1 MRKTTG
7 KILLSA
13 SLALLMSVS
22 AVLPVSAAEETKK
35 KQKPTY
41 SFTEI
46 VEPKYDDVGAMEEGL
61 ANVLID
67 GKWGYIDETGKIVIE
82 PKYDYATSFGGGAAL
97 VGKIETCIVEDWG
110 SDDRVPEDYFIFYVI
125 DHTGKETQLRF
136 DPATFFNGAMGME
149 IGEDGKVAAWDFI
162 ENDDG
167 SKSPRYSAKNY
178 NGLIYLGN
186 LSGYFKADGTQ
197 IIPHDPENRV
207 SFEDGEKHFFG
218 DGEKHPYNTY
228 FMAAAPIDGLIPFS
242 AAFLPI
248 DMERIAGYMDLD
260 GTVKIVFPSYEN
272 PLDYS
277 KGDEN
282 TVLKKGIE
290 RVWGNDNNLAVATY
304 CGYEWNTEEEKYNF
318 KKGIGLIDMSGK
330 FITEPTY
337 ADFTYYVNMNGESV
351 FADGGVIVFKDSSEK
366 WGAVDRTGKVV
377 IPFAYQN
384 MSPFYNGYARA
395 TDQNGKT
402 SIIDTNNNHYSV
414 KNTEGKV
421 VDIKSSWAFIN
432 GLSYVTDTND
442 NHFVIS
448 TTPVDG
454 FFEAIPGSE
463 NLISGNEDYSVSVI
477 EKDGKYGFVK
487 LNVEKAQAEENPF
500 TDVQDADYFHDA
512 VAWALANGV
521 TAGASATSFDPDSI
535 CTRGQVATFLWRAA
549 GKPAPKTESNPF
561 KDVKESDYFYQA
573 VLWAFENGIT
583 AGTSADAFSP
593 NESCTTAQIITF
605 LWRAAGTPVL
615 PDDTGF
621 IPSASADKSA
631 YYAAALNWAF
641 ANGLPAR
648 TCIGALDPNA
658 GCTRAQT
665 VTFLYR
671 GM

>member
-1 MRKTTG
+1 MRTTTG

-35 KQKPTY
+35 EQKPTY

-82 PKYDYATSFGGGAAL
+82 PKYDYATSFGGGVAL
-97 VGKIETCIVEDWG
+97 VGKIETCMVEDWG

-125 DHTGKETQLRF
+125 DHTGKETQLRY
-136 DPATFFNGAMGME
+136 DPETFFNGAMMME
-149 IGEDGKVAAWDFI
+149 IGEDGKVAAWDI
-162 ENDDG
+162 IMENDDG
-167 SKSPRYSAKNY
+167 SKSPRYSAENF
-178 NGLIYLGN
+178 NGLIYIGN
-186 LSGYFKADGTQ
+186 LSVYFKADGTQ

-207 SFEDGEKHFFG
+207 SFEGYN
-218 DGEKHPYNTY
+218 GEKHPYNTY
-228 FMAAAPIDGLIPFS
+228 YMNAAPIDGLIPFS
-242 AAFLPI
+242 AANPPM
-248 DMERIAGYMDLD
+248 DMAYIAGYMDLD
-260 GTVKIVFPSYEN
+260 GTVKVVFPSYEN

-318 KKGIGLIDMSGK
+318 KKGFGLIDMSGK
-330 FITEPTY
+330 FIAEPVY
-337 ADFTYYVNMNGESV
+337 RDFRYYLNINGESV
-351 FADGGVIVFKDSSEK
+351 FADSGLIAFMDENEK
-366 WGAVDRTGKVV
+366 WGALDRTGKVV
-377 IPFAYQN
+377 IPFEYQE
-384 MSPFYNGYARA
+384 MRPFYNGYTSAVDA
-395 TDQNGKT
+395 DGKVV
-402 SIIDTNNNHYSV
+402 ILDTNNNRYGV
-414 KNTEGKV
+414 KNTAGKAV
-421 VDIKSSWAFIN
+421 EPKSRNNVWPFGDGI
-432 GLSYVTDTND
+432 SYVIDKDD
-442 NHFVIS
+442 NRFAIS
-448 TTPVDG
+448 TTPVNG

-463 NLISGNEDYSVSVI
+463 NISGGNHDYSISFI
-477 EKDGKYGFVK
+477 KKDGKYGFVK
-487 LNVEKAQAEENPF
+487 LNVEKAQTAENPF

-593 NESCTTAQIITF
+593 NEPCTTAQIITF

>member
-1 MRKTTG
+1 MRTTTG

-35 KQKPTY
+35 EQKPTY

-46 VEPKYDDVGAMEEGL
+46 VEPKYEKVGSMEEGL
-61 ANVLID
+61 ANVRID
-67 GKWGYIDETGKIVIE
+67 GKWGFVDQTGKLVIDA
-82 PKYDYATSFGGGAAL
+82 KYDYALPFSGGVAL
-97 VGKIETCIVEDWG
+97 VANIVETEL
-110 SDDRVPEDYFIFYVI
+110 DDCFVFSVV
-125 DHTGKETQLRF
+125 DHTGKETPLRY
-136 DPATFFNGAMGME
+136 DPATFFNGAMWME
-149 IGEDGKVAAWDFI
+149 IGKDGRVAAWDTV
-162 ENDDG
+162 EEKDG
-167 SKSPRYSAKNY
+167 QKTPSYGAKNY
-178 NGLIYLGN
+178 NGLIYLTN
-186 LSGYFKADGTQ
+186 LSLYFKADGTQ
-197 IIPHDPENRV
+197 IIPHDPEKRL
-207 SFEDGEKHFFG
+207 FFDDMG
-218 DGEKHPYNTY
+218 IDYNSY
-228 FMAAAPIDGLIPFS
+228 DMIGGPIDGLIPFC
-242 AAFLPI
+242 ATCRPFDAVA
-248 DMERIAGYMDLD
+248 IAGYMDFD
-260 GTVKIVFPSYEN
+260 GTVQIVFPSYEN
-272 PLDYS
+272 VPYPSDPE
-277 KGDEN
+277 K
-282 TVLKKGIE
+282 TLKKGVY
-290 RVWGNDNNLAVATY
+290 RVWGNDNNLALASY
-304 CGYEWNTEEEKYNF
+304 GGYEWDAESERYNF
-318 KKGIGLIDMSGK
+318 AHGCGLIDMDGK
-330 FITEPTY
+330 LITEPTY

-384 MSPFYNGYARA
+384 MSPFYNGYARV
-395 TDQNGKT
+395 TDQIGKT

-432 GLSYVTDTND
+432 DLSYVTDAND

-487 LNVEKAQAEENPF
+487 LNVEKAQTAENPF
-500 TDVQDADYFHDA
+500 TDVKDTDYFYQA
-512 VAWALANGV
+512 VAWALENGV
-521 TAGASATSFDPDSI
+521 TAGASATSFDPAST

-549 GKPAPKTESNPF
+549 GKPEPKTTENPF
-561 KDVKESDYFYQA
+561 KDVKESDYYYKA

-593 NESCTTAQIITF
+593 NDTCTTAQIITF
-605 LWRAAGTPVL
+605 LWRAAGKPAL
-615 PDDTGF
+615 PDNSGF
-621 IPSASADKSA
+621 TPSAAADTSA
-631 YYAAALNWAF
+631 YYADALNWAF
-641 ANGLPAR
+641 ANGLTAQ
-648 TCIGALDPNA
+648 THTGALDPNA
-658 GCTRAQT
+658 DCTRAQT